1 MWSRVAVPAGPS
13 LDLLHAKVVRD
24 FARHSHGHY
33 AIGTCTGGLEAISY
47 RGGVHYSGP
56 GSVVVLEPGEAHT
69 GGPAEVDCFTYRVM
83 YPATSLLGEAHFAQ
97 PVMYDPE
104 LARRLADAHR
114 MLGEGGDGV
123 EGESRLIAVFGD
135 LVARHASEPDVSTRA
150 HRGLA
155 IPVMA
160 RLADDLAEP
169 PTLAELAA
177 EHGLSRYQLLRG
189 FTDEVGM
196 PPYAWLAQHRVAKA
210 RTLLERGGRPAEVAT
225 AVGFADQAHLTRWF
239 RRVLMITPA
248 AYRNSVQDVRRRTH
262 TS

>member
-1 MWSRVAVPAGPS
+1 MPAGPS

-24 FARHSHGHY
+24 FARHSHGEY

-83 YPATSLLGEAHFAQ
+83 YPATSLVGEAHFAQ
-97 PVMYDPE
+97 PVVYDPD

-114 MLGEGGDGV
+114 MLGAGGDGL
-123 EGESRLIAVFGD
+123 EGESQLVAVFGD
-135 LVARHASEPDVSTRA
+135 LVARHASGPRA
-150 HRGLA
+150 AVRARRGLA
-155 IPVMA
+155 AAVMA
-160 RLADDLAEP
+160 RLADGLLEP

-177 EHGLSRYQLLRG
+177 EHGLSRYQLLRA

-196 PPYAWLAQHRVAKA
+196 PPYAWLAQHRVARA

-225 AVGFADQAHLTRWF
+225 EVGFADQAHLTRWF
-239 RRVLMITPA
+239 RRVLMVTPA
-248 AYRNSVQDVRRRTH
+248 AYRNSVQDVRRR
-262 TS
+262 SASS